1 MEFYMNSLA
10 KKVTILQVLIVSVSI
25 FAFIFYINSYLSGYI
40 KQETEQKI
48 NLSVNELEKSVK
60 VYNSALEDTAIKLY
74 TIFEARFGDFYV
86 NPDEKIK
93 VNGVDTP
100 LISSGGF
107 TLNNN
112 FSKVEAFTDLTGA
125 VATVFAKSGDDFIR
139 VSTSLK
145 KEDGSRAMGTFLGKN
160 SPAYEPIMKK
170 QKYVGNARL
179 FGKDYITV
187 YAPIVEGDQILGIL
201 FIGYNFTDGLKNLKD
216 QISKMKIGEK
226 GYFYALNTKGETY
239 DIHPKHDG
247 QKVIS
252 DIDKKILAQKE
263 GLLHV
268 VENGEHKIISFKP
281 FSKWNWIL
289 VAEANEEDFQ
299 ATNYKLR
306 NNLIVASLVMTLVM
320 LIIIWQIINQIIT
333 KPLNHLIIK
342 AKELSSGDGDLTR
355 KLEVNGNDEIAQA
368 SEQINRFIEKVH
380 ALICHAKS
388 LSSENS
394 SISHELST
402 TSLHVEKLV
411 EKSTSIVGDT
421 TTQAGQI
428 KENMEYSMSQAKGS
442 KDDMLKANTAL
453 QSASSAVVTLTQEIQ
468 KSSATEIELAQ
479 RLSQLSSDAEQVRSV
494 LTVIS
499 DIADQTNLLALN
511 AAIEAARAGEH
522 GRGFAV
528 VADEVRK
535 LAERTQKSLI
545 EINATINVIV
555 QSIVNSS
562 DQMSINSKKIE
573 ELAISAHDVENK
585 LQESFRLIT
594 AVTKITENTVDDYL
608 NTGREIEVIIEKISE
623 INKISTEN
631 SRSVEEIAGAA
642 EHLSKMTE
650 NLNHKLGE
658 FRT

>member
-1 MEFYMNSLA
+1 MNSIA
-10 KKVTILQVLIVSVSI
+10 KKVTVLQVLIVSVSI
-25 FAFIFYINSYLSGYI
+25 FAFIFYINIYLTGYI
-40 KQETEQKI
+40 QQETEQKI
-48 NLSVNELEKSVK
+48 NANISSLEQTVK
-60 VYNSALEDTAIKLY
+60 VYNSALEDTAIKLFS
-74 TIFEARFGDFYV
+74 IFEAGFGTFHI
-86 NPDEKIK
+86 NPSEKIK

-100 LISSGGF
+100 LITAGGY

-112 FSKVEAFTDLTGA
+112 FAKVEAFTDLTGA
-125 VATVFAKSGDDFIR
+125 VATIFALQGDDFVR

-170 QKYVGNARL
+170 KQYIGSARL

-187 YAPIVEGDQILGIL
+187 YAPIIEDDKILGIL
-201 FIGYNFTDGLKNLKD
+201 FIGYNFTEGLKALEH
-216 QISKMKIGEK
+216 QINGMKIGEN
-226 GYFYALNTKGETY
+226 GYFYAINTKSESY
-239 DIHPKHDG
+239 DVHPKLDG
-247 QKVIS
+247 SKIS
-252 DIDKKILAQKE
+252 SELDKKILAQKN
-263 GLLHV
+263 GMLHIT
-268 VENGEHKIISFKP
+268 EDDEAKIVSFQA
-281 FSKWNWIL
+281 FDKWNWVL
-289 VAEANEEDFQ
+289 VAKANEKDFQEAN
-299 ATNYKLR
+299 NKLR
-306 NNLIVASLVMTLVM
+306 NNLIVTSLIMTFIIV
-320 LIIIWQIINQIIT
+320 LIIWMIINQIIT
-333 KPLNHLIIK
+333 KPLNNLIEK

-355 KLEVNGNDEIAQA
+355 KLHIRGKDEIAQA
-368 SEQINRFIEKVH
+368 SEQINNFIEKVRI
-380 ALICHAKS
+380 LICNAKS

-402 TSLHVEKLV
+402 TSLQVEKLV
-411 EKSTSIVGDT
+411 EKSTTIVLDT
-421 TTQAGQI
+421 THQANQVRN
-428 KENMEYSMSQAKGS
+428 NMLGSIDQAKNS
-442 KDDMLKANTAL
+442 KDDMIKANSSL
-453 QSASSAVVTLTQEIQ
+453 YSASSAVVALTEEIQ
-468 KSSATEIELAQ
+468 KSSATEIELAHK
-479 RLSQLSSDAEQVRSV
+479 LNQLSLDAEQVRNV

-562 DQMSINSKKIE
+562 EQMSSNSKKVE
-573 ELAISAHDVENK
+573 ELAQTAQEVENR
-585 LQESFRLIT
+585 LQESFKIIDS
-594 AVTKITENTVDDYL
+594 VTKITEKTVDNYL
-608 NTGREIEVIIEKISE
+608 QTGNEIELIITKIGE

-642 EHLSKMTE
+642 EHLSRMTE

>member
-1 MEFYMNSLA
+1 MNSLA
-10 KKVTILQVLIVSVSI
+10 KKVTILQVLIVSLSI
-25 FAFIFYINSYLSGYI
+25 FAFIFYINLYLSNYI

-48 NLSVNELEKSVK
+48 NANIMEQVQTVK
-60 VYNSALEDTAIKLY
+60 VYNSALEDTALKLF
-74 TIFEARFGDFYV
+74 TIFESRFGSFYL

-93 VNGVDTP
+93 VNGVETP

-112 FSKVEAFTDLTGA
+112 FAKVESFTDLTGA
-125 VATVFAKSGDDFIR
+125 VATVFALSGDDFVR

-145 KEDGSRAMGTFLGKN
+145 KEDGSRAMGTYLGKK

-187 YAPIVEGDQILGIL
+187 YSPIIEDDKILGIL
-201 FIGYNFTDGLKNLKD
+201 FIGYNFTDGLKTLKE
-216 QISKMKIGEK
+216 QINKMKIGEN
-226 GYFYALNTKGETY
+226 GYFYALNTKSEAY
-239 DIHPKHDG
+239 DIHPNLDG
-247 QKVIS
+247 AKITS
-252 DIDKKILAQKE
+252 EIDKKILAQKKGMLHITEE
-263 GLLHV
+263 GAD
-268 VENGEHKIISFKP
+268 KILSFQP
-281 FSKWNWIL
+281 FDKWNWVL
-289 VAEANEEDFQ
+289 VAKANEKDFQ
-299 ATNYKLR
+299 AANDKLR
-306 NNLIVASLVMTLVM
+306 TNLIIASLIMTMIILV
-320 LIIIWQIINQIIT
+320 IIWLIINQIIT
-333 KPLNHLIIK
+333 KPLLNLIIK

-355 KLEVNGNDEIAQA
+355 KLEIKGKDEIAQA
-368 SEQINRFIEKVH
+368 SEQINHFIEKVRV
-380 ALICHAKS
+380 LICNAKS

-402 TSLHVEKLV
+402 TSLQVEKLV
-411 EKSTSIVGDT
+411 EKSTSIVLDT
-421 TTQAGQI
+421 TTQANQVREEMNGSI
-428 KENMEYSMSQAKGS
+428 DQAKNS
-442 KDDMLKANTAL
+442 KEDMMKANDSL
-453 QSASSAVVTLTQEIQ
+453 HSASNAVIALTKEIQ
-468 KSSATEIELAQ
+468 QSSVTEIELAQ
-479 RLSQLSSDAEQVRSV
+479 RLNQLSVDAEQVKNV

-535 LAERTQKSLI
+535 LAERTQKSLV

-562 DQMSINSKKIE
+562 EQMGNNSKKIE
-573 ELAISAHDVENK
+573 ELAMTAHEVESR
-585 LQESFRLIT
+585 LHESFTIIDS
-594 AVTKITENTVDDYL
+594 VTKITENTVDSYIL
-608 NTGREIEVIIEKISE
+608 TGREIETIITKISE

-642 EHLSKMTE
+642 EHLSQMTE

>member
-1 MEFYMNSLA
+1 MNSIA

-25 FAFIFYINSYLSGYI
+25 FAFIFYINVYLTGYI
-40 KQETEQKI
+40 QQETEQKI
-48 NLSVNELEKSVK
+48 NTNISNLEQTVK
-60 VYNSALEDTAIKLY
+60 VYNSALEDTAIKLFS
-74 TIFEARFGDFYV
+74 IFEAGFGTFHI
-86 NPDEKIK
+86 NPNEKIK

-100 LISSGGF
+100 LITAGGY

-112 FSKVEAFTDLTGA
+112 FAKVEAFTDLTGA
-125 VATVFAKSGDDFIR
+125 VATIFALQGDDFVR

-170 QKYVGNARL
+170 KQYIGSARL

-187 YAPIVEGDQILGIL
+187 YAPIIEDDKILGIL
-201 FIGYNFTDGLKNLKD
+201 FIGYNFTDGLKALEH
-216 QISKMKIGEK
+216 QINSMKIGEN
-226 GYFYALNTKGETY
+226 GFFYAINTKSESY
-239 DIHPKHDG
+239 DVHPKNDG
-247 QKVIS
+247 AKIS
-252 DIDKKILAQKE
+252 SELDKKILAQKN
-263 GLLHV
+263 GMLHIT
-268 VENGEHKIISFKP
+268 EDDEAKIISFQT
-281 FSKWNWIL
+281 FDKWNWIL
-289 VAEANEEDFQ
+289 VAKANEKDFQEAN
-299 ATNYKLR
+299 NKLR
-306 NNLIVASLVMTLVM
+306 NNLIVTSLIMTLIIV
-320 LIIIWQIINQIIT
+320 LIIWIIINQIIT
-333 KPLNHLIIK
+333 KPLNNLIEK

-355 KLEVNGNDEIAQA
+355 KLQIRGKDEIAQA
-368 SEQINRFIEKVH
+368 SEQINNFIEKVRI
-380 ALICHAKS
+380 LICNAKS

-402 TSLHVEKLV
+402 TSLQVEKLV
-411 EKSTSIVGDT
+411 EKSTTIVLDT
-421 TTQAGQI
+421 THQANQVRN
-428 KENMEYSMSQAKGS
+428 NMLGSIDQAKNS
-442 KDDMLKANTAL
+442 KEDMIKANSSL
-453 QSASSAVVTLTQEIQ
+453 YSASSAVVALTEEIQ
-468 KSSATEIELAQ
+468 KSSATEIELAHK
-479 RLSQLSSDAEQVRSV
+479 LNQLSSDAEQVRNV

-562 DQMSINSKKIE
+562 EQMSSNSKKVE
-573 ELAISAHDVENK
+573 ELAQTAQEVENR
-585 LQESFRLIT
+585 LQESFKIIDS
-594 AVTKITENTVDDYL
+594 VTKITEKTVDNYL
-608 NTGREIEVIIEKISE
+608 QTGNEIELIITKIGE

-642 EHLSKMTE
+642 EHLSRMTE

>member
-1 MEFYMNSLA
+1 MNSIA
-10 KKVTILQVLIVSVSI
+10 KKVTVLQVLIVSVSI
-25 FAFIFYINSYLSGYI
+25 FAFIFYINIYLTGYI
-40 KQETEQKI
+40 QQETEQKI
-48 NLSVNELEKSVK
+48 NANISSLEQTVK
-60 VYNSALEDTAIKLY
+60 VYNSALEDTAIKLFS
-74 TIFEARFGDFYV
+74 IFEAGFGTFHIS
-86 NPDEKIK
+86 PSEKIK

-100 LISSGGF
+100 LITAGGY

-112 FSKVEAFTDLTGA
+112 FAKVEAFTDLTGA
-125 VATVFAKSGDDFIR
+125 VATIFALQGDDFVR

-170 QKYVGNARL
+170 KQYIGSARL

-187 YAPIVEGDQILGIL
+187 YAPIIEDDKILGIL
-201 FIGYNFTDGLKNLKD
+201 FIGYNFTEGLKALEH
-216 QISKMKIGEK
+216 QINGMKIGEN
-226 GYFYALNTKGETY
+226 GYFYAINTKSESY
-239 DIHPKHDG
+239 DVHPKLDG
-247 QKVIS
+247 SKIS
-252 DIDKKILAQKE
+252 SELDKKILTQKN
-263 GLLHV
+263 GMLHIT
-268 VENGEHKIISFKP
+268 EDDEAKIVSFQA
-281 FSKWNWIL
+281 FDKWNWVL
-289 VAEANEEDFQ
+289 VAKANEKDFQEAN
-299 ATNYKLR
+299 NKLR
-306 NNLIVASLVMTLVM
+306 NNLIVTSLIMTFIIV
-320 LIIIWQIINQIIT
+320 LIIWMIINQIIT
-333 KPLNHLIIK
+333 KPLNNLIEK

-355 KLEVNGNDEIAQA
+355 KLHIRGKDEIAQA
-368 SEQINRFIEKVH
+368 SEQINNFIEKVRI
-380 ALICHAKS
+380 LICNAKS

-402 TSLHVEKLV
+402 TSLQVEKLV
-411 EKSTSIVGDT
+411 EKSTTIVLDT
-421 TTQAGQI
+421 THQANQVRN
-428 KENMEYSMSQAKGS
+428 NMLGSIDQAKNS
-442 KDDMLKANTAL
+442 KDDMIKANSSL
-453 QSASSAVVTLTQEIQ
+453 YSASSAVVALTEEIQ
-468 KSSATEIELAQ
+468 KSSATEIELAHK
-479 RLSQLSSDAEQVRSV
+479 LNQLSLDAEQVRNV

-562 DQMSINSKKIE
+562 EQMSSNSKKVE
-573 ELAISAHDVENK
+573 ELAQTAQEVENR
-585 LQESFRLIT
+585 LQESFKIIDS
-594 AVTKITENTVDDYL
+594 VTKITEKTVDNYL
-608 NTGREIEVIIEKISE
+608 QTGNEIELIITKIGE

-642 EHLSKMTE
+642 EHLSRMTE